1 MHNASQILEQS
12 RFGWISDDAS
22 NEFQI
27 LHSAARFAL
36 ASQIF
41 KNICDKARISRAVR
55 TSLISDDANDKFQI
69 LQQTP
74 VSRILSSAK
83 RLSPK
88 SSVSNGAKPKLT
100 LNLTAS
106 GKSVNLQTGA
116 KFC

>member
-12 RFGWISDDAS
+12 RFGW
-22 NEFQI
+22 
-27 LHSAARFAL
+27 
-36 ASQIF
+36 
-41 KNICDKARISRAVR
+41 
-55 TSLISDDANDKFQI
+55 ISDDANDKFQI

-83 RLSPK
+83 QLSPK

-106 GKSVNLQTGA
+106 GKSANLQTGA

>member
-27 LHSAARFAL
+27 LHSTARFAL
-36 ASQIF
+36 AGQIF
-41 KNICDKARISRAVR
+41 DKAHISRAVR
-55 TSLISDDANDKFQI
+55 TSLISDDANDKFQT

-106 GKSVNLQTGA
+106 GKSVNLQKGA

>member
-27 LHSAARFAL
+27 LYSTARFAL
-36 ASQIF
+36 AGQIF
-41 KNICDKARISRAVR
+41 DKAHISRAAR
-55 TSLISDDANDKFQI
+55 TSLISDNANDKFQI

-100 LNLTAS
+100 LNLMAS